1 MTKKENNDGKLVCD
15 NCIECCA
22 NVPVGH
28 KELVRI
34 RRALRAMPADLVER
48 LRNQHREPGTC
59 PFADVEAK
67 RCTIYEHRPW
77 VCDRFGF
84 VERMQC
90 SYNKHIELQPFG
102 ESMVEWLE
110 QYSPNGKDAEM
121 DVEYLGITLTW
132 EKGLLRQ

>member
-1 MTKKENNDGKLVCD
+1 MKNERGFVCE

-28 KELVRI
+28 KELVQV
-34 RRALRAMPADLVER
+34 RRALRAMPVELVER
-48 LRNQHREPGTC
+48 LRNQERGPGTC

-77 VCDRFGF
+77 VCRRFGF

-90 SYNKHIELQPFG
+90 SYNKHIKLQPMG
-102 ESMVEWLE
+102 ESLVEFLE
-110 QYSPNGKDAEM
+110 QYSTNDRDA
-121 DVEYLGITLTW
+121 DVAIGYLGLTLTW
-132 EKGLLRQ
+132 EEGLIKK